1 MPRKTSLKKRKSN
14 KINKIKTINR
24 RNSLSHKKLRILK
37 GSFRGGSCRD
47 VYGIS
52 GKKLCSDRYTY
63 YFGNCFS
70 GSNYWVYTLCE
81 DKELSRC
88 DNLLVKIRPI
98 SEWVSKESI
107 LKEADYLETASRLG
121 VSPRLIGVDFCSA
134 EDLKIDN
141 DGEIGFI
148 SMEKYGEGSLSE
160 LFKTEYF
167 REHIIEIKDKLKT
180 ILDILYDNRIDHN
193 DLHSGNFLYSF
204 KDGEIE
210 FKIIDFDSARP
221 FIPGSRRKYNIFIID
236 RELERLPELNVDKK
250 E

>member
-1 MPRKTSLKKRKSN
+1 MPRKISLKKRKSN
-14 KINKIKTINR
+14 KNNKIKTINK
-24 RNSLSHKKLRILK
+24 RNSLSQKKSRISI
-37 GSFRGGSCRD
+37 GRFRGGSCRD

-88 DNLLVKIRPI
+88 ENLLVKIRPV
-98 SEWVSKESI
+98 SGWVT
-107 LKEADYLETASRLG
+107 KEAINQEASYMEIASRLG

-134 EDLKIDN
+134 EELKIDS
-141 DGEIGFI
+141 DEEIGFI
-148 SMEKYGEGSLSE
+148 SMEKYGEGSLTE
-160 LFKTEYF
+160 LYKTEYF

-180 ILDILYDNRIDHN
+180 ILDILYENGIDHN

-210 FKIIDFDSARP
+210 FKVIDFDSARP
-221 FIPGSRRKYNIFIID
+221 FIPGSRRKYTVILID
-236 RELERLPELNVDKK
+236 FDSEKLPELNVN